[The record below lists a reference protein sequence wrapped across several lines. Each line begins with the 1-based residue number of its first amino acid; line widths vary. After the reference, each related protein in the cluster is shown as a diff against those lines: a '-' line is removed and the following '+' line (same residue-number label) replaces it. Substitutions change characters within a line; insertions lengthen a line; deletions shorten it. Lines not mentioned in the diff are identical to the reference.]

1 MGAKVRNNSEKQKN
15 SNKFG
20 YLAALHYLC
29 T

>member
-29 T
+29 R